1 MKTLLITKGTS
12 GAFKLAYLAGSFVEL
27 EDKQADEL
35 VKQGFA
41 LYEKDALAQLSK
53 LLGKATTLEQVRRLR
68 RNYRDHKEAQKMIL
82 ERALELGFVPRT
94 KEEKEAAK
102 AQQEG
107 ERVPMKAAE
116 AVKVIATIDDIE
128 ELTPFLNDPR
138 ISVKEAAEARREE
151 LA

>member
-1 MKTLLITKGTS
+1 MKTVLIIKGTA

-41 LYEKDALAQLSK
+41 LYEKDALGQLSK
-53 LLGKATTLEQVRRLR
+53 LLDKAKTLEQVRRLR
-68 RNYRDHKEAQKMIL
+68 RSYRDSKEAQKMIL
-82 ERALELGFVPRT
+82 AKAEELGFVPGSG
-94 KEEKEAAK
+94 KGG
-102 AQQEG
+102 QQEG

-116 AVKVIATIDDIE
+116 AVKVIATIEDIE
-128 ELTPFLNDPR
+128 ELTPYLNDPR